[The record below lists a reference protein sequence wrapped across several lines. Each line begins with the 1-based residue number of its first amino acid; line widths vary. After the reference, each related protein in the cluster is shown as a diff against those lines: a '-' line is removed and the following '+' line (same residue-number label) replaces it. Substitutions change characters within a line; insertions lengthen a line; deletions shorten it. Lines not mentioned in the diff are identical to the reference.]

1 MKIKIEEIENK
12 KKKIIKVKKL
22 VIFYMVMNY

>member
-22 VIFYMVMNY
+22 FIFYMVMNY